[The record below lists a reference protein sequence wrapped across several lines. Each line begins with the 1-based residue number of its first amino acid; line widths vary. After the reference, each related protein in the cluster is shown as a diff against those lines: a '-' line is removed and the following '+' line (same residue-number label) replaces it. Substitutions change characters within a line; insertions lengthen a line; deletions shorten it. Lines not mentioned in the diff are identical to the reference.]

1 MFTVVD
7 AEHHDIFSR
16 PRNGSEQL
24 GLTRFKQ
31 PTDASELLLLVNA
44 FPSHIF
50 LRLLRSLERCT
61 TRLNKGLHT
70 RQVRRIA
77 PPQVA
82 AGYLRHIDDLILG
95 AQETDSLLFLP
106 CESDKPHSVLRDGEN
121 LVRDLPNSPSGLS
134 PLNRRRELIDR
145 GYQRP

>member
-1 MFTVVD
+1 MFTVID
-7 AEHHDIFSR
+7 AEHYHIFSR

-31 PTDASELLLLVNA
+31 PTNACELLLLVNA

-61 TRLNKGLHT
+61 PRLNKSLHT
-70 RQVRRIA
+70 RQVRRIT

-82 AGYLRHIDDLILG
+82 AGSLRHIDDLTLG

-106 CESDKPHSVLRDGEN
+106 RESDKPHSVLRDGK
-121 LVRDLPNSPSGLS
+121 
-134 PLNRRRELIDR
+134 I
-145 GYQRP
+145 

>member
-7 AEHHDIFSR
+7 TEHHDIFSR
-16 PRNGSEQL
+16 PWNGSEQL

-31 PTDASELLLLVNA
+31 PTRASELLLLVNV

-50 LRLLRSLERCT
+50 LRLLRSLERFT

-82 AGYLRHIDDLILG
+82 AGYLRPIYHMIPE
-95 AQETDSLLFLP
+95 AHATRSLLF
-106 CESDKPHSVLRDGEN
+106 
-121 LVRDLPNSPSGLS
+121 
-134 PLNRRRELIDR
+134 
-145 GYQRP
+145 

>member
-24 GLTRFKQ
+24 HLTRFKQ
-31 PTDASELLLLVNA
+31 PTHASELLLLVNV
-44 FPSHIF
+44 FSCDI
-50 LRLLRSLERCT
+50 LLCLLRSLDRFT
-61 TRLNKGLHT
+61 TRLNKGLHA

-77 PPQVA
+77 PLQVA
-82 AGYLRHIDDLILG
+82 TGYLRHIDDLILG

-106 CESDKPHSVLRDGEN
+106 CKSDKPHSILRDGEI
-121 LVRDLPNSPSGLS
+121 LVRLLPNL
-134 PLNRRRELIDR
+134 RV
-145 GYQRP
+145 